1 MRRLLASLALVLA
14 CGGALAAPRENRG
27 AAAGDFDLYLLAL
40 SWSPGFCASGGA
52 AKAPDQCAVGAG
64 LGFVVHGLWPQ
75 SEQGYPSYCLP
86 QGRYPQRRDVA
97 AVRGVMPSEGLA
109 RYEWKKHGT
118 CSGLPPSQYFAAIA
132 KVYASLETPEA
143 YRAPDQDV
151 QVAPIDIER
160 ALSAANPGLRLD
172 MITVDCGRGDD
183 GGPVL
188 QEVRICMTKDLRG
201 FRTCPQEVQR
211 DTCRARSITV
221 PRVR

>member
-1 MRRLLASLALVLA
+1 VRLVLA
-14 CGGALAAPRENRG
+14 GLFALLICGGASAASRETKG

-52 AKAPDQCAVGAG
+52 AKAGDQCAAGAG

-75 SEQGYPSYCLP
+75 SEQGYPTNCVP
-86 QGRYPQRRDVA
+86 EGRFPLRRDLD

-109 RYEWKKHGT
+109 RSEWKKHGT

-132 KVYASLETPEA
+132 KAFASLQTPDA
-143 YRAPDQDV
+143 YRAPEQDI
-151 QVAPIDIER
+151 QTSPLEIER
-160 ALSAANPGLRLD
+160 AMAAANPGLRTD
-172 MITVDCGRGDD
+172 MMTVDCARGDN

-188 QEVRICMTKDLRG
+188 QEVRICLTKDLRN

-211 DTCRARSITV
+211 DSCRARSITV
-221 PRVR
+221 PKMR